1 MTCKHLWLKLAG
13 GMYRWKP
20 TEICSR
26 CGITKPMDKPVCEHL
41 RAISVLSY
49 SLDTTESYVINGVEI
64 KEENSSNCEWVFD
77 YCPKCGEKL

>member
-26 CGITKPMDKPVCEHL
+26 CGITKPMDKPVCDHHVGL
-41 RAISVLSY
+41 DASGFLWPVSQMKDWAIEDNVVSY
-49 SLDTTESYVINGVEI
+49 KFT
-64 KEENSSNCEWVFD
+64 
-77 YCPKCGEKL
+77 YCPECGEKL

>member
-26 CGITKPMDKPVCEHL
+26 CGITKPVDKPVCTHEIEWQGEQRSFSDVHL
-41 RAISVLSY
+41 DGTPIA
-49 SLDTTESYVINGVEI
+49 
-64 KEENSSNCEWVFD
+64 
-77 YCPKCGEKL
+77 YCPLCGEKL